1 MIDTRQNQILEG
13 MEVGGPRWNRMK
25 VVFFQSR
32 TEALDGVTVLPRLST
47 QVIWHT
53 E

>member
-1 MIDTRQNQILEG
+1 
-13 MEVGGPRWNRMK
+13 MEVGGPYWNRMK
-25 VVFFQSR
+25 VVLFQSR
-32 TEALDGVTVLPRLST
+32 TEALDGVTVFPRLST